1 MLNPRSSIWRE
12 WRIEK
17 PREDKHNFKLRFDP
31 RLRGGASVLTVDKL
45 TIGYDKPLC
54 TVNFNLRSG
63 QKLAVIGPNGLGKS
77 TLLKTLIGEVSPLS
91 GEFMYGHQIDVAYF
105 DQTLAEVNSDKTLL
119 DELWDEHPEYDHTE
133 IRKILGQFMFTADD
147 VYKSCR
153 VLSGGE
159 KVRLTLAKMMLSK
172 ANLLILDEPTNHLDI
187 MGKEALEAAL
197 SEYTSTV
204 IFVSHDRYFIQKLAT
219 SILYV
224 EGENTA
230 YYAL

>member
-1 MLNPRSSIWRE
+1 
-12 WRIEK
+12 
-17 PREDKHNFKLRFDP
+17 
-31 RLRGGASVLTVDKL
+31 
-45 TIGYDKPLC
+45 
-54 TVNFNLRSG
+54 
-63 QKLAVIGPNGLGKS
+63 
-77 TLLKTLIGEVSPLS
+77 
-91 GEFMYGHQIDVAYF
+91 MYGHQIDVAYF

-159 KVRLTLAKMMLSK
+159 KVRLTLAKMMLTK

-187 MGKEALEAAL
+187 MGKEALESAL
-197 SEYTSTV
+197 SEYTGTV

-219 SILYV
+219 SILYI
-224 EGENTA
+224 EGDNTQ
-230 YYAL
+230 YYALNYNEYMDKKNGKTVVPSVSVKK